1 MQKLLFGI
9 VGFIVLLLI
18 IGLALPRHARVEV
31 ETRIDAHPATVFALV
46 NDFHRIALWSP
57 WLEADPNARIVYSGP
72 VRGVGATMTWDG
84 SIIGTG
90 TQTITDSNPFTR
102 VATTINP
109 GESGEART
117 WFDLV
122 QDGASTRVTWR
133 FETDYGYN
141 VFGRL
146 FGLAFAG
153 IVRRDYESGL
163 AGLRELAESL
173 PAADFSDLDIEQLVV
188 EASTIAYLPTTA
200 VPQPAAISEAMGDA
214 YFEIL
219 SFIDKQGL
227 SEAGAPLSITRSFS
241 GSELLFDAAI
251 PVRGVTEA
259 TPRQG
264 PRVRIGRTY
273 AGNVIRVRHVGP
285 YRTLG
290 ATHRKIGAYL
300 AALGIE
306 RAGAAWESYVSDPT
320 RVPEDQLVTYVYYP
334 ISST

>member
-1 MQKLLFGI
+1 MQKLLYGI
-9 VGFIVLLLI
+9 VAFIILLLV

-31 ETRIDAHPATVFALV
+31 QTRIDAHPATVFALV
-46 NDFHRIALWSP
+46 NDFHRVALWSP
-57 WLEADPNARIVYSGP
+57 WLEADPNARVVHSGP
-72 VRGVGATMTWDG
+72 ARGVGAMMTWDG

-90 TQTITDSNPFTR
+90 TQVITESRPFTH

-117 WFDLV
+117 WLDLE
-122 QDGASTRVTWR
+122 GNGGSTRVTWR

-141 VFGRL
+141 VFGRM

-153 IVRRDYESGL
+153 IVRQDYESGL
-163 AGLRELAESL
+163 IRLRQLAESM
-173 PAADFSDLDIEQLVV
+173 PTADFGDLEIEQLAVAAA
-188 EASTIAYLPTTA
+188 EIAYLPTTA
-200 VPQPAAISEAMGDA
+200 VPEPAAISEAMGDA

-219 SFIDKQGL
+219 SFIDKHEL
-227 SEAGAPLSITRSFS
+227 SEAGAPLSITRSYS

-251 PVRGVTEA
+251 PVRGVTDD
-259 TPRQG
+259 TPRDG
-264 PRVRIGRTY
+264 PRVRIGTTY
-273 AGNVIRVRHVGP
+273 AGNVIRVRHVGS

-300 AALGIE
+300 ATLGIE

-320 RVPEDQLVTYVYYP
+320 KVPESELVTYVYYP